1 MKKLLAFFIIVF
13 ATAAVYAQMDISKI
27 GVIDTARVYTT
38 YFRDSTAVRNY
49 ENMKLEFQ
57 AEVDKMTA
65 EIKQLELK
73 KTQYTKMGEE
83 LSALKTETEI
93 TKKTDYLIE
102 FTRSKNAEL
111 DVMKNKLADSDDF
124 YKTLYNIIER
134 IAEAGGYSIIMSLQQ
149 ANAILWYSQS
159 VDITDQVI
167 NSLIK

>member
-1 MKKLLAFFIIVF
+1 MKKIFAFLFVLF
-13 ATAAVYAQMDISKI
+13 VSTAVYAQMDITKI

-49 ENMKLEFQ
+49 ESMKLEFQ
-57 AEVDKMTA
+57 AEVDKATA
-65 EIKQLELK
+65 ELKELELK
-73 KTQYTKMGEE
+73 KTQFIKNGDE

-102 FTRSKNAEL
+102 YTRSKNAEL
-111 DVMKNKLADSDDF
+111 DAMKNKLADSDDF
-124 YKTLYNIIER
+124 YKSLYNIIER

-167 NSLIK
+167 NSLIR

>member
-1 MKKLLAFFIIVF
+1 MKKIVAFLFALFISS
-13 ATAAVYAQMDISKI
+13 AVYAQMDITKI
-27 GVIDTARVYTT
+27 GVIDTSRVYTT
-38 YFRDSTAVRNY
+38 YFRDSAAVRNY

-57 AEVDKMTA
+57 AEVDRATA
-65 EIKQLELK
+65 ELKELSLK
-73 KTQYTKMGEE
+73 KAQYIKNGDE

-102 FTRSKNAEL
+102 YTRSKNAEL
-111 DVMKNKLADSDDF
+111 DAMKNKLADSDDF
-124 YKTLYNIIER
+124 YKSLYNIIER

-167 NSLIK
+167 NSLIR

>member
-1 MKKLLAFFIIVF
+1 MKKFLAFLTVVF
-13 ATAAVYAQMDISKI
+13 VTSVVYAQMDITKI

-49 ENMKLEFQ
+49 ESMKVEFQ
-57 AEVDKMTA
+57 AEVNKLTA
-65 EIKQLELK
+65 ELKELELK
-73 KTQYTKMGEE
+73 KTQYVKIGED
-83 LSALKTETEI
+83 LSALKLETEI

-111 DVMKNKLADSDDF
+111 DAMKNKLADSDDF
-124 YKTLYNIIER
+124 YKSLYNIIER

>member
-1 MKKLLAFFIIVF
+1 MKKIFAFIF
-13 ATAAVYAQMDISKI
+13 ALFVSAAVYAQMDITKI
-27 GVIDTARVYTT
+27 GVIDTSRVYTT
-38 YFRDSTAVRNY
+38 YFRDSAAVRNY

-57 AEVDKMTA
+57 AEVDRATA
-65 EIKQLELK
+65 EIKELDLK
-73 KTQYTKMGEE
+73 RAQFIKNNDE

-102 FTRSKNAEL
+102 YTRSKNAEL
-111 DVMKNKLADSDDF
+111 DAMKNKLADSDDF
-124 YKTLYNIIER
+124 YKSLYTIIER

-167 NSLIK
+167 TSLIR

>member
-1 MKKLLAFFIIVF
+1 MKKILAFVTIVF
-13 ATAAVYAQMDISKI
+13 LSAAVYAQMDISKI

-57 AEVDKMTA
+57 AEVDKTTA
-65 EIKQLELK
+65 EIKELDLK
-73 KTQYTKMGEE
+73 KTQFIKNGDE
-83 LSALKTETEI
+83 LSALRLETEI

-102 FTRSKNAEL
+102 YTRSKNAEL
-111 DVMKNKLADSDDF
+111 DAMKNRLADSDDF
-124 YKTLYNIIER
+124 YKSLYNIIER

-167 NSLIK
+167 NSLIR